1 MKPLPAFL
9 IDYSDS
15 SFTNPHD
22 VVRADAP
29 PDCQGVFT
37 HMGAK
42 YSGFES
48 ARHRAT
54 SVLAGEAAFAYDH
67 NAHNWF
73 VIGLKARSEV
83 SEVRISTK
91 WFTGNQVRFVSV
103 FLIDGEKKTRVLERV
118 PLKPDADHVFEIA
131 PAWANK
137 CQVECYYEGG
147 IARVHLFG
155 QAQAE
160 TPRENLLDKAE
171 ISYVSNIHYGDPAR
185 AVRGN
190 REEEHM
196 FGWESA
202 RTGFGERALFH
213 LEKPAGIGEIVVD
226 TYLHRL
232 NAPLSCHVFGAKLE
246 TDGTDAAMALA
257 PRWKLVLDDGR
268 EIMPEDFQ
276 AYILEQRYLQEGVST
291 FKIRLHM
298 PDKSPWRA
306 ILPFAP
312 LRPDAWHAF
321 KDLQDKGP
329 FSHILYMHYPN
340 GGIHGLKV
348 FAA

>member
-29 PDCQGVFT
+29 SDCQGVFT

-42 YSGFES
+42 YSGIES
-48 ARHRAT
+48 ARHKAT
-54 SVLAGEAAFAYDH
+54 VVLEKEAAFAYDH

-73 VIGLKARSEV
+73 IIGLKTPAEV
-83 SEVRISTK
+83 SEIRISTK

-103 FLIDGEKKTRVLERV
+103 FLKDGDKETRVLERV
-118 PLKPDADHVFEIA
+118 ALKPDSDHVFAVPSVRACE
-131 PAWANK
+131 
-137 CQVECYYEGG
+137 CRVECYYDGG
-147 IARVHLFG
+147 IARVRLFG
-155 QAQAE
+155 KPIAAAA
-160 TPRENLLDKAE
+160 RVNLLEKAA
-171 ISYVSNIHYGDPAR
+171 ISHVSNIHYGDPAR

-190 REEEHM
+190 REEDHM

-202 RTGFGERALFH
+202 RTGFGERALFQ
-213 LEKPAGIGEIVVD
+213 LEAPSSMGEIVVD

-232 NAPLSCHVFGAKLE
+232 NPPLSCHVFGAMMAPSE
-246 TDGTDAAMALA
+246 VEAAMLQA
-257 PRWKLVLDDGR
+257 PRWKLALKEGR
-268 EIMPEDFQ
+268 EIIPDNFH
-276 AYILEQRYLQEGVST
+276 AYMLEERYLQEGVTS
-291 FKIRLHM
+291 FKIKLHTQTS
-298 PDKSPWRA
+298 SPWRA
-306 ILPFAP
+306 IIPFAP
-312 LRPDAWHAF
+312 LRPDAWHSFRLDAA
-321 KDLQDKGP
+321 GP